1 MSTQVEARGP
11 CLRPSQAVPRDTLP
25 GHSLTQD
32 TCPHSFPNVPHLE
45 GPCPTP
51 LGRFLFHISGCGGAG
66 LWLLTWDSQ
75 CLARGKY
82 SENTWRMDGKISTS
96 PLRADLRLLTW
107 K

>member
-11 CLRPSQAVPRDTLP
+11 CLRPSQAVPHDTLP

-51 LGRFLFHISGCGGAG
+51 LGRCFISQAVGGPGCGFSLGTLSAWHG
-66 LWLLTWDSQ
+66 VSTQKTHGEWM
-75 CLARGKY
+75 GK
-82 SENTWRMDGKISTS
+82 
-96 PLRADLRLLTW
+96 
-107 K
+107 